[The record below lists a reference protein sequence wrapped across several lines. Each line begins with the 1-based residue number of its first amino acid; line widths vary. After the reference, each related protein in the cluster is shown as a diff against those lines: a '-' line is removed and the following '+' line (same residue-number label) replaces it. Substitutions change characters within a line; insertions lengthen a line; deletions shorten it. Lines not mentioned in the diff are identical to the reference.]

1 MFLPQEVNT
10 KLENAD
16 GNYIADFETS
26 ASPKFQN
33 RQKFGTKCAL
43 ISIRKTMAKRGNEVE
58 RNEAARSCKGASRV
72 EQPGKKYCQKLKKEQ
87 ASSDA
92 LATFSKTTKGRKV
105 LMSARSSWVE
115 GAFICHNGV

>member
-1 MFLPQEVNT
+1 MFLPQGVNT

-58 RNEAARSCKGASRV
+58 RNEAARSCKKVPV
-72 EQPGKKYCQKLKKEQ
+72 ELSNREKSVAKNSKK
-87 ASSDA
+87 S
-92 LATFSKTTKGRKV
+92 
-105 LMSARSSWVE
+105 
-115 GAFICHNGV
+115 